1 MRDGSV
7 WLHCFKGC
15 ESKDVIAVLGLDWQD
30 LFEYRFTPERIQGRD
45 VDRERAR
52 RDYPTEVAVYEAIE
66 GFKFTALSRPF
77 PSEDL
82 IAAVVGVSRRTVGR
96 CKARLRAWGWLDW
109 RYVFAPRARWW
120 HCVYELKLTWIAPLR
135 KTLLRALDGL
145 RSLALRTPW
154 TRTVAFSETR
164 TAPGHPRAGAHARF
178 HGGQA
183 LGGEGGAEPVTVAG
197 CARCGAEVTRRSGRG
212 RRRRYCSNRCRQ
224 AAYRRRSGAPRVT
237 DSRG

>member
-1 MRDGSV
+1 M
-7 WLHCFKGC
+7 
-15 ESKDVIAVLGLDWQD
+15 LGLDWQD
-30 LFEYRFTPERIQGRD
+30 LFEHRFTPERIQGRD

-164 TAPGHPRAGAHARF
+164 TAPGHREPVRTLDFTGVKPWAARAG
-178 HGGQA
+178 
-183 LGGEGGAEPVTVAG
+183 P
-197 CARCGAEVTRRSGRG
+197 S
-212 RRRRYCSNRCRQ
+212 
-224 AAYRRRSGAPRVT
+224 P
-237 DSRG
+237 